1 MCSEAQGKA
10 QIGWKFNLNTCSFIF
25 VKKKKKKKG
34 TNSCMK
40 VQSTC
45 PNDGGTSPYLMKK
58 RLDNISIN
66 SLIKKK

>member
-25 VKKKKKKKG
+25 VKKKG